1 MRAAIL
7 LLTPILFGILL
18 AACDGKAAGERYR
31 ARQAA
36 IDPPHLW
43 SVEVVPAR
51 EGVRAV
57 TVCADS
63 RIHEGLARPAVTAG
77 ADYCRPLGAE
87 VVSGGVRIQRCDM
100 NGETWVTTAAVSGD
114 LARDFTAVQSAE
126 PVSGAQGY
134 RQTRRYQLLGDCP
147 EGWNV
152 GDSTDQQGR
161 RVKGQSGLLA
171 VIAG

>member
-1 MRAAIL
+1 MRAAVL
-7 LLTPILFGILL
+7 LLPLILL
-18 AACDGKAAGERYR
+18 AACDGRASAAKYR

-36 IDPPHLW
+36 VDPPRLW

-51 EGVRAV
+51 AGIKAV
-57 TVCADS
+57 TICADS
-63 RIHEGLARPAVTAG
+63 QVHAGLTRPTVTAG
-77 ADYCRPLGAE
+77 DAHCRPIGAE
-87 VVSGGVRIQRCDM
+87 VVSNGVRIQRCNL
-100 NGETWVTTAAVSGD
+100 NGETWVTTAAVRGD

-147 EGWNV
+147 EGWNI

-171 VIAG
+171 LVGG

>member
-1 MRAAIL
+1 MRAAVL
-7 LLTPILFGILL
+7 LLPLLLL
-18 AACDGKAAGERYR
+18 AACDGKASAAKFR

-43 SVEVVPAR
+43 SVEIVPAVA
-51 EGVRAV
+51 GVKPV

-63 RIHEGLARPAVTAG
+63 RIAKGLARPAVTAG
-77 ADYCRPLGAE
+77 DAFCRPMGKE
-87 VVSGGVRIQRCDM
+87 VVSGGTRIQRCDL
-100 NGETWVTTAAVSGD
+100 NGETWVTTAAVTGD
-114 LARDFTAVQSAE
+114 LTRDFTAVQSAT

-134 RQTRRYQLLGDCP
+134 RQARRYQRLGDCP

-161 RVKGQSGLLA
+161 KVKGQSGLLA
-171 VIAG
+171 MIAG

>member
-1 MRAAIL
+1 MRAAVL
-7 LLTPILFGILL
+7 LLPLLGLGILL

-51 EGVRAV
+51 EGVVAV
-57 TVCADS
+57 QVCADS

-77 ADYCRPLGAE
+77 EAPCRPMGEE
-87 VVSGGVRIQRCDM
+87 VVSAGVRIQRCDL
-100 NGETWVTTAAVSGD
+100 NGETWVTTSALKGD
-114 LARDFTAVQSAE
+114 MARDFTSVQSAQ
-126 PVSGAQGY
+126 PVNGEGGY
-134 RQTRRYQLLGDCP
+134 SQTRRYRLLGDCP
-147 EGWNV
+147 ADWNV

-161 RVKGQSGLLA
+161 KVKGQSGLLA
-171 VIAG
+171 LIAR